1 MSEPRPSY
9 LLDPHDLPAQGISTV
24 LVVSPDLQGRLIGRR
39 VPADGFDRAIE
50 NGVDVCTCV
59 WAWDIDQS
67 LDLIESNAFALCGL
81 HNGIPDATLKLDL
94 GTLRRAAWLNG
105 VAVCFADPV
114 DVATGEPLSISPR
127 VILKKQLAM
136 YSPLGLVPK
145 AGTELEFYLF
155 LNNQRELRENGFRGL
170 KPTTLLPSD
179 FQIHEGNHYEF
190 FFQKLRADLAASGIE
205 MEAAQS
211 EYGAG
216 QWEMTFAYGDP
227 LEMADRHALYKLAVR
242 DSAQAAGMT
251 ATFMAKPLN
260 DQTGSSCHVHFS
272 VVTAAGE
279 RAFWNESADHNM
291 SDIMLSAMAG
301 VLFHAPEAMAWYA
314 PTINSYR
321 RSTSADVVGSGLS
334 WGFDNRTTTVRVV
347 GHKPEHLRFEFRIP
361 GADTNPYLTLA
372 AILASARDGI
382 ERRMKPASA
391 TIGNGFEQVK
401 FNPLPRN
408 LSEATVLFAQ
418 SEFTK
423 AAFGDEIVEHFRIL
437 FEYEWKV
444 FTATVS
450 DWDLHRYFDRI

>member
-1 MSEPRPSY
+1 MSDARADY
-9 LLDPHDLPAQGISTV
+9 LLDPVDLPAQGISTV

-39 VPADGFDRAIE
+39 VPADGFTRAIE

-67 LDLIESNAFALCGL
+67 LNLIETNAFALCGL

-94 GTLRRAAWLNG
+94 LTLRRAAWLGG

-114 DVATGEPLSISPR
+114 DVSTGEPLAISPR
-127 VILKKQLAM
+127 VILKQQISH
-136 YSPLGLVPK
+136 YGDLGLVPQ

-155 LNNQRELRENGFRGL
+155 LNNQRELRESGFRGL

-179 FQIHEGNHYEF
+179 FQIHEGNNYEF

-251 ATFMAKPLN
+251 ATFMAKPQN

-272 VVTAAGE
+272 LVSQRGDRV
-279 RAFWNESADHNM
+279 FWNDMADHNM
-291 SDIMLSAMAG
+291 SETMRSAMAG
-301 VLFHAPEAMAWYA
+301 VLFHAPELMAFYA
-314 PTINSYR
+314 PTINAYR

-334 WGFDNRTTTVRVV
+334 WGFDNRTTTARVV
-347 GHKPEHLRFEFRIP
+347 GHKPQHLRFEFRIP

-382 ERRMKPASA
+382 EQNMKPTSA
-391 TIGNGFEQVK
+391 TVGNGFEQVGD
-401 FNPLPRN
+401 NPLPKN
-408 LSEATVLFAQ
+408 LAEATQLFSQ

-423 AAFGDEIVEHFRIL
+423 KTFGNDNVEHFRIL
-437 FEYEWKV
+437 FEHEWKV
-444 FTATVS
+444 FMAAVS